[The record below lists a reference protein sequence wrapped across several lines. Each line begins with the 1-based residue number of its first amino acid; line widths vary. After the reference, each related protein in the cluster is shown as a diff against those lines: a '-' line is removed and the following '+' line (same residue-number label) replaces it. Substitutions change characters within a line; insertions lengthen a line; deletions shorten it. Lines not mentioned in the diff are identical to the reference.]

1 MWGGHRQCDVISNK
15 TSMSQELNRLV
26 KTKKKKQPKNQT
38 DKYYGNDVLIL
49 SHGQVI
55 AFRNPKD
62 LSS

>member
-1 MWGGHRQCDVISNK
+1 
-15 TSMSQELNRLV
+15 MSQELNRLV
-26 KTKKKKQPKNQT
+26 KTKTKKKTKNQT

-49 SHGQVI
+49 SYGQVI